1 MNVKQDIDETY
12 SGYEMG
18 PIRPPSEARSLLLR
32 VTRNCHWNRCGF
44 CPVYKQVEFSA
55 RPKLHVL
62 RDIDSIGRYI
72 ELVQDAGSL
81 EQFFAEQEN
90 LNITDPLAYR
100 FALRW
105 FNQGMKSV
113 FIQDADSLI
122 SPPSN
127 IVSILTYLRK
137 KFPSVERV
145 TSYAR
150 SSTIAKISDADMK
163 AISDAGLNRIH
174 IGMES
179 GSNNVL
185 KMVRKGASKDIHI
198 RAGLKVM
205 NAEMQLSEYVMPGL
219 GGVELSEEHAL
230 ETADA
235 LNQINPDFIR
245 LRQLAIPNRVPLFIE
260 QREGRFVKCTDVEI
274 VHELRLFIENL
285 EGLSSHI
292 VSDHIL
298 NLLPEIDGQLP
309 EDKNRLIAI
318 IDSFLELDTEKQ
330 LLYQLGKR
338 MRVLYSLKDLDDPV
352 KTAQVQVAFDNY
364 GVTSENIDELTS
376 ELMKQFI

>member
-1 MNVKQDIDETY
+1 MNVKQDIEKTY
-12 SGYEMG
+12 NGYEMG

-44 CPVYKQVEFSA
+44 CPVYKQVEFST
-55 RPKLHVL
+55 RPKSHVIQ
-62 RDIDSIGRYI
+62 DIDSISSYI
-72 ELVQDAGSL
+72 ELIQEAGSL
-81 EQFFAEQEN
+81 EQFFANQGK
-90 LNITDPLAYR
+90 LNVTDPLAYR

-127 IVSILTYLRK
+127 IISILTYLRK

-150 SSTIAKISDADMK
+150 SSTIAKIGDADLK
-163 AISDAGLNRIH
+163 AISGAGLNRIH

-179 GSNNVL
+179 GSDNVL
-185 KMVRKGASKDIHI
+185 KMVRKGASKEIHI
-198 RAGLKVM
+198 RAGLKVLE
-205 NAEMQLSEYVMPGL
+205 AGMQLSEYVMPGL
-219 GGVELSEEHAL
+219 GGIKLSEEHAV

-245 LRQLAIPNRVPLFIE
+245 LRQLAIPNSVPLFAE
-260 QREGRFVKCTDVEI
+260 QSEGRFVKCTDIEI
-274 VHELRLFIENL
+274 VHELRLFIESL
-285 EGLSSHI
+285 EGINSQI

-309 EDKNRLIAI
+309 EDQYRLISI
-318 IDSFLELDTEKQ
+318 VDSFLEMDTEKQ

-338 MRVLYSLKDLDDPV
+338 MGIFHSLKDLEDSR
-352 KTAQVQVAFDNY
+352 KTAQVQVAYNNY
-364 GVTSENIDELTS
+364 GVSSENIDELTS
-376 ELMKQFI
+376 ELMKRFI